1 MYVGSKN
8 ATRRS
13 WRGSNVNYE
22 HNAAAWPRCS
32 PAEHLGAVPASPW
45 RTGLCKPLSRRPPE
59 ASGSHEGWGTV
70 LQAAPLTRLLRA
82 WENPSTGEAIPLDSV
97 STQPPFHLDLS
108 ASSIPEGSGLPK
120 GLLIF
125 WSFLSWSKP
134 SFPQT
139 SQLEGGGYILE
150 SIKLYWCWQIKSV
163 IYFRLKLNKL
173 YTKMESFF

>member
-8 ATRRS
+8 ATRRN

-32 PAEHLGAVPASPW
+32 PAEHLGAVPASPS

-82 WENPSTGEAIPLDSV
+82 WENPSTGEAIPLESV
-97 STQPPFHLDLS
+97 STQSPSTWTFHPPPSLN
-108 ASSIPEGSGLPK
+108 
-120 GLLIF
+120 LLI
-125 WSFLSWSKP
+125 L
-134 SFPQT
+134 
-139 SQLEGGGYILE
+139 
-150 SIKLYWCWQIKSV
+150 
-163 IYFRLKLNKL
+163 LKLKQTKFPSDIPVRGWGLYFIKYKIILMLSNKISDL
-173 YTKMESFF
+173 F